1 MTSDGL
7 KKRRRALKAGLRAET
22 VAAFYLRLKGYRILA
37 RRYCVAG
44 GEIDLIARR
53 RDAIAFVEVKM
64 RPDLSAALVAIDRAK
79 CRRISRAGAHWL
91 AANPWAVR
99 FTLRGDAVCL
109 APWRWPRHTIAAMP
123 LEIG

>member
-1 MTSDGL
+1 MTSDGP